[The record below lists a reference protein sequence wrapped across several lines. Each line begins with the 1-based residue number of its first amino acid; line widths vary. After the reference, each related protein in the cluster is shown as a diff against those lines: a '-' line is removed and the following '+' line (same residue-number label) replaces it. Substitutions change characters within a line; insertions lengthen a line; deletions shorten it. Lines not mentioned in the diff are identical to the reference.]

1 MPRIMLSPVF
11 ISAQMS
17 AAAGIWASLICI
29 LPSQY
34 LDSRLDKIMRI
45 IQASN

>member
-1 MPRIMLSPVF
+1 MPRIMLSPV
-11 ISAQMS
+11 AVPVQMS

-45 IQASN
+45 IQAGN

>member
-1 MPRIMLSPVF
+1 MPRIMVSPVF

-17 AAAGIWASLICI
+17 SSTGIWASLICI

-34 LDSRLDKIMRI
+34 LGGRLNKITRI
-45 IQASN
+45 IQTGN